1 MHQPHMLITIIR
13 ANSAQSIRI
22 RNLECETSR
31 LLSENITLREQNI
44 QLQRQV
50 ESTGNR
56 QDAADRLHQ
65 IRSQLE
71 AKLMELGGLVYE
83 LGTVDKKSRRTS
95 VTQSSQSNGQ
105 TPKRSPDQR
114 NWKNAFTL
122 SDVTGQQEGRLP
134 PILEDK
140 LYPRRTLEYAAVY
153 HVLTPFH

>member
-1 MHQPHMLITIIR
+1 MLTAVAR

-44 QLQRQV
+44 QLQRQL

-56 QDAADRLHQ
+56 QNAADRLNQ
-65 IRSQLE
+65 IKSQLE
-71 AKLMELGGLVYE
+71 DKLTELGGLVYE
-83 LGTVDKKSRRTS
+83 LGTVDKQSRRSS
-95 VTQSSQSNGQ
+95 VIQSSRPNGQ

-140 LYPRRTLEYAAVY
+140 LYPRRTLEYATAA
-153 HVLTPFH
+153 LL